1 MKKTYI
7 APQAEI
13 VKLNVSSSILEPDI
27 ARPSYGAGNGG
38 DDDFADAQ
46 NHTGLWGEV
55 DDEDP
60 WANSKG
66 ADLWSG
72 DADEEDW

>member
-7 APQAEI
+7 APDTEVVNLRLTGSVLDDPGLGRASL
-13 VKLNVSSSILEPDI
+13 VD
-27 ARPSYGAGNGG
+27 GG
-38 DDDFADAQ
+38 EMDSKEQ
-46 NHTGLWGEV
+46 TGLWGEV